1 MARQLQIKSGRVVAE
16 WHGSGATPLPPDDS
30 WTFLDVSDRP
40 DAQVGMTYDAGT
52 DTFTPPPAPRD
63 YGATVSPRT
72 FMLLFSGPER
82 KAIRA
87 ASKTDD
93 DVADFLAIAQVPEP
107 IRLRHPMTLAGLDM
121 LVVKGLLT
129 ESARAR
135 ISSGASP
142 N

>member
-1 MARQLQIKSGRVVAE
+1 MTRQLQIKDGRAQSEWQGSGR
-16 WHGSGATPLPPDDS
+16 GPIPPDAS
-30 WTFLDVSDRP
+30 WTFVDVTDRP
-40 DAQVGMTYDAGT
+40 DAQVGMTYDADT
-52 DTFTPPPAPRD
+52 DTFTPPPAPPD

-82 KAIRA
+82 KAIRQ
-87 ASKTDD
+87 ASKSDE

-135 ISSGASP
+135 ISNGASP